1 MIADAMLSTDTNSVL
16 VAVRVLPRAARAE
29 IVGERGGR
37 LVIKVTAPP
46 LEGCANEAVG
56 RLVAKATGVSAS
68 RVRVV
73 KGERRRDKTLRI
85 DGISLD
91 DAARSLK

>member
-16 VAVRVLPRAARAE
+16 VAARVLPRAARAE

-46 LEGCANEAVG
+46 LEGRANEAVADWSQ
-56 RLVAKATGVSAS
+56 RPRA
-68 RVRVV
+68 
-73 KGERRRDKTLRI
+73 
-85 DGISLD
+85 
-91 DAARSLK
+91 

>member
-16 VAVRVLPRAARAE
+16 VAARVLPRAARAE

-46 LEGCANEAVG
+46 LEGRANEAVG